1 MSSALEDSPESEGD
15 RFRCARRNFLFIIYL
30 SLHGLVAISFLGH
43 VTTYLSVTLAS
54 PYSIHTS
61 LTISPV
67 AGVILPLGLG
77 GLCLLGVSLVG
88 ILLVRT

>member
-1 MSSALEDSPESEGD
+1 MTISP
-15 RFRCARRNFLFIIYL
+15 
-30 SLHGLVAISFLGH
+30 LGH
-43 VTTYLSVTLAS
+43 VTTYLSVTLACPDS
-54 PYSIHTS
+54 MRTS

-67 AGVILPLGLG
+67 AWIDGVILPLGLG